1 MIRYNS
7 VSYNVNEGLLQSTIA
22 DVEFDKY
29 NFCWISYPNGIQ
41 RFDGTTFKLIPIQGG
56 LPDNKFCR
64 FFKTS
69 TNELIISHSKGIS
82 RYDAESNRFIQT
94 YTYPTEN
101 IQPAQII
108 GEDEGFIYFLTKD
121 MDIYSLTLSNFSIVQ
136 TTQTGLNKLAKK
148 MRLL

>member
-41 RFDGTTFKLIPIQGG
+41 RFDGTTFKLIPIQAG

-64 FFKTS
+64 F
-69 TNELIISHSKGIS
+69 SK
-82 RYDAESNRFIQT
+82 
-94 YTYPTEN
+94 P
-101 IQPAQII
+101 
-108 GEDEGFIYFLTKD
+108 
-121 MDIYSLTLSNFSIVQ
+121 VQ
-136 TTQTGLNKLAKK
+136 MN
-148 MRLL
+148 